1 MALAKSP
8 RDVFVARGFK
18 QSDFQPEL
26 LHFASVLSD
35 VQRRFNSSLNA
46 NWFYLATRCIINFLR
61 RFSSFKF
68 NF

>member
-26 LHFASVLSD
+26 LHLPGVFSD
-35 VQRRFNSSLNA
+35 AQRRFNSSLNA
-46 NWFYLATRCIINFLR
+46 N
-61 RFSSFKF
+61 
-68 NF
+68 

>member
-8 RDVFVARGFK
+8 RDVFGARGFK

-26 LHFASVLSD
+26 LHLAGVLSD

-46 NWFYLATRCIINFLR
+46 N
-61 RFSSFKF
+61 
-68 NF
+68 